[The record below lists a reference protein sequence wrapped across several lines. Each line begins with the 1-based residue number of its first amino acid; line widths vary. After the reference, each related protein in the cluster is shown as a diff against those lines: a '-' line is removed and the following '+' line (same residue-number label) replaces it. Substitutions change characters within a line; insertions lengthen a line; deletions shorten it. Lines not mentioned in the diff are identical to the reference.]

1 MRPAGRTGDVLV
13 VPIENA
19 PQAAR
24 GCFAET
30 ADAAVS
36 EGPIRL
42 GGADAAVL
50 LRGLILRGDIRPG
63 G

>member
-19 PQAAR
+19 PQAA
-24 GCFAET
+24 GLHLTEAGDVAGGNGAT
-30 ADAAVS
+30 
-36 EGPIRL
+36 RL
-42 GGADAAVL
+42 GGAATVL
-50 LRGLILRGDIRPG
+50 LRGLTLRGDIRPG